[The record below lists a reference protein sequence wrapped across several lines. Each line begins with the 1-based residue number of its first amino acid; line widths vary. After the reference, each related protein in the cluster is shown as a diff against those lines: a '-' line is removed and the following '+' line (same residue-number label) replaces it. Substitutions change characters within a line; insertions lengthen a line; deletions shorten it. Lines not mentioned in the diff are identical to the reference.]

1 MMPVKLF
8 DHAVAVSD
16 CSRKLDRIRGNPCF
30 RVSLFVLT
38 GRRVDQ
44 MSLTEDAVHTYKF
57 EILQKFILISS
68 KCLYLQGTSS
78 L

>member
-1 MMPVKLF
+1 MMPVKLS

-16 CSRKLDRIRGNPCF
+16 CSRKRDRIRGNPCF

-44 MSLTEDAVHTYKF
+44 MSQTEDGLDLAKMQPMCSV
-57 EILQKFILISS
+57 
-68 KCLYLQGTSS
+68 
-78 L
+78 